1 MMKEASSSS
10 SDLNP
15 ENRLLQ
21 REFYDN
27 PLAVPKKNPIST
39 RYGYVLVTRQGS
51 LNKPAIITY
60 HDMAMNSESQFHHF
74 FANADMS
81 PILEH
86 FTVYHI
92 NAPGQE
98 DQANPLPLAE
108 NYPTMDKLAESVN
121 DIFKEF
127 DIKSAI
133 GFGVGF
139 GANVLTR
146 FALKYPSKIYGLI
159 LLNCVTRSA
168 KLFEGFS
175 LKWPTKDISEEKWTE
190 SLMNYLL
197 WYHLGPDTQK
207 TQPDLEDLLRRHLE
221 ENINVKNVVKLMNSY
236 FKRTTIHL
244 ERPSLSGQET
254 NTLTCSVLNVTGISS
269 PHKNDVI
276 ETNDNCDPTRTTYV
290 EFTDCGGAIL
300 DEQPAKLAEAIRLF
314 LQGLGHMSH
323 LSIPRYSTAARLTEQ
338 IADYRREH
346 GSFSKVPR
354 QLSSQIDAEIQLRID
369 SLDNQC

>member
-1 MMKEASSSS
+1 
-10 SDLNP
+10 
-15 ENRLLQ
+15 
-21 REFYDN
+21 
-27 PLAVPKKNPIST
+27 
-39 RYGYVLVTRQGS
+39 
-51 LNKPAIITY
+51 
-60 HDMAMNSESQFHHF
+60 
-74 FANADMS
+74 
-81 PILEH
+81 
-86 FTVYHI
+86 
-92 NAPGQE
+92 
-98 DQANPLPLAE
+98 
-108 NYPTMDKLAESVN
+108 
-121 DIFKEF
+121 
-127 DIKSAI
+127 
-133 GFGVGF
+133 
-139 GANVLTR
+139 LTR